1 MQDAVNDH
9 RAKLTDLASLLER
22 IISNPTVIA
31 DLDFDR
37 KLAEVQTRIDRLWID
52 AKTQSGGDK
61 SISLQLEELKNRLQV
76 IYKSSKVYF
85 QNQTLIII
93 FYNGFNSKCNEWQ
106 VKLRCA
112 LKALD
117 WLHNR
122 VQEILHRLK
131 RQSTEQEK
139 C

>member
-9 RAKLTDLASLLER
+9 RAKLTELDSLLER

-37 KLAEVQTRIDRLWID
+37 KLAEVQTRIDQLWID

-76 IYKSSKVYF
+76 IV
-85 QNQTLIII
+85 N
-93 FYNGFNSKCNEWQ
+93 
-106 VKLRCA
+106 KLR
-112 LKALD
+112 K
-117 WLHNR
+117 
-122 VQEILHRLK
+122 VF
-131 RQSTEQEK
+131 STK
-139 C
+139 FKSD